1 MEDSIR
7 LFWEKPTARSVCYY
21 EVDPNR
27 DLGSSGGSREP
38 GAGWVLGWAKFG
50 SGRVSSEQ
58 SLVQIAAIQKRRR
71 QRCYVVVAGADPRDE
86 TR

>member
-1 MEDSIR
+1 MLLRGGPEPGLGVKWR
-7 LFWEKPTARSVCYY
+7 LARAWG
-21 EVDPNR
+21 R
-27 DLGSSGGSREP
+27 LGTRLGQVRVGSR
-38 GAGWVLGWAKFG
+38 VFRAK
-50 SGRVSSEQ
+50 

>member
-58 SLVQIAAIQKRRR
+58 KVWCR
-71 QRCYVVVAGADPRDE
+71 
-86 TR
+86 